1 MNTKI
6 IALAVTSLFLIGGYA
21 MYQFGLNQGSH
32 HHPQP
37 AITPAQQQP
46 LYWHDPMVPGQKFD
60 HPGKS
65 PYMDMQLVPVY
76 PNEAAED
83 KNSVSISP
91 RMQQNLGIRT
101 AEVTQGKLASNLVV
115 VGNVV
120 FNEADVALLQAR
132 SNGYVE
138 QVYVR
143 ATLDPVS
150 KGQTLADIVVPEW
163 IAAQEDYLAI
173 KHMHA
178 IGTDDLLDAARQ
190 RMRLVGMN
198 QVQINHFVA
207 SEKINA
213 RMALTSPINGVVT
226 ELNLRAGMTIING
239 ANLFRINGLNT
250 VWINAE
256 VPENLAAQ
264 VHPGNLVAA
273 HTEALPGIIFKGRVS
288 AILPQVTTTTRTLT
302 ARIILDN
309 PGNALLPGMF
319 ASITISSAAGKQD
332 VLLIPSEAVIRTGT
346 RSVVMLAQ
354 ADGQFTP
361 TEVETG
367 RELQGQTEIRKGLLR
382 GQKVVLSGQFL
393 IDSEASLKATSM
405 RMNDAPAE
413 VNYPRAQP

>member
-1 MNTKI
+1 MKTKI
-6 IALAVTSLFLIGGYA
+6 IVLAVTSLFLIGGYA

-32 HHPQP
+32 QHPQP

-60 HPGKS
+60 RPGKS

-76 PNEAAED
+76 PNAAAED
-83 KNSVSISP
+83 KNSVRISP

-198 QVQINHFVA
+198 QEQINHFVA

-213 RMALTSPINGVVT
+213 RMALTSPINGVVA

-264 VHPGNLVAA
+264 VHSGNLVAA

-288 AILPQVTTTTRTLT
+288 AILPQVNATTRTLT

-309 PGNALLPGMF
+309 PGNTLLPGMF
-319 ASITISSAAGKQD
+319 ASVNISSTADKHD
-332 VLLIPSEAVIRTGT
+332 VLLIPSEAVIHTGT

-354 ADGQFTP
+354 ADGHFTSA
-361 TEVETG
+361 EVETG
-367 RELQGQTEIRKGLLR
+367 RELHGQTEINKGLLP

-405 RMNDAPAE
+405 RMNDASSE